1 MNKSNKLIFALAFTL
16 ITLSACQTPSQ
27 PEHVVKFD
35 RNTDKTPV
43 EEVLPVIKIT
53 QGPNHSDLKLR
64 SQTSRYLNA
73 EKSAIEITLSSSKT
87 AFCENQAPALKE
99 GEAELKIIV
108 KAKDGKKAITKED
121 LSKDTD
127 FESIATYKTTA
138 GEVTISG
145 DQFKSLSISDLNAA
159 ILRGNIQISAK
170 DFSVEGEYFTAI
182 CK

>member
-16 ITLSACQTPSQ
+16 ITLTACQAPSQ

-99 GEAELKIIV
+99 GEAEIKITV
-108 KAKDGKKAITKED
+108 KAKDGKKAIVKED
-121 LSKDTD
+121 LSQDAD
-127 FESIATYKTTA
+127 FETSATYKTPA
-138 GEVTISG
+138 GEIMISG
-145 DQFKSLSISDLNAA
+145 DQFRSLSISDLNAA

-170 DFSVEGEYFTAI
+170 DFAVEGEYFTAI

>member
-16 ITLSACQTPSQ
+16 IAFSACQTPSQ

-35 RNTDKTPV
+35 RNIDKTPV
-43 EEVLPVIKIT
+43 EEVLPFLKIT
-53 QGPNHSDLKLR
+53 QGANQSELKLR
-64 SQTSRYLNA
+64 SQTSRYLNP

-99 GEAELKIIV
+99 GEAELKITV
-108 KAKDGKKAITKED
+108 KAKDSKKAIAKED
-121 LSKDTD
+121 LIKDTD
-127 FESIATYKTTA
+127 FETSATYKTST
-138 GEVTISG
+138 GEITISG

-170 DFSVEGEYFTAI
+170 DFAVEGEYFTAI

>member
-1 MNKSNKLIFALAFTL
+1 MNKSNKLIFALTFTL
-16 ITLSACQTPSQ
+16 IALSACQPSAE

-53 QGPNHSDLKLR
+53 QGTDHSELKLR

-73 EKSAIEITLSSSKT
+73 EKSAIEITLSSSKI

-99 GEAELKIIV
+99 GEAELKITV
-108 KAKDGKKAITKED
+108 KAKDGKKAISKED
-121 LSKDTD
+121 LSQDSN
-127 FESIATYKTTA
+127 FETSATYKTPA
-138 GEVTISG
+138 GEIAISG

-159 ILRGNIQISAK
+159 ILRGNIAISAK
-170 DFSVEGEYFTAI
+170 DFAVEGEYFTAI
-182 CK
+182 CQ